1 MFTKHKPLIIGA
13 ALCALS
19 FGSFAQ
25 NNQANVQQNGTGNTN
40 TVQQTGTN
48 EKLTLIQGT
57 KSHTAVR
64 ADADIVMEGNAN
76 EVYIKQVGF
85 THEATVNAAGERN
98 DVDINQR
105 GSTNLADVEIT
116 SNRTPMNNHLD
127 IDQDGKKNE
136 AYMGIQ
142 GGENHR
148 FKIKQA
154 GGGNYGLIRQ
164 YYSSDNVF
172 SIDQNGHDNRAEIRE
187 ESDLAG
193 DQASIKQVGNDNR
206 ANVEFNDSELYSST
220 RDNKATVRQTGNGN
234 DATVRVRVVAA
245 GDEDFGPFPDEIAN
259 NEAEVNQHGDDNI
272 AKLWQYGS
280 DNFGKIQQNGTGND
294 ASLTQAG
301 LGDMAT
307 IIQNG
312 SGNTSVVAQGVA
324 LP

>member
-1 MFTKHKPLIIGA
+1 MKNYLLASVFA
-13 ALCALS
+13 VCALAAHS
-19 FGSFAQ
+19 Q
-25 NNQANVQQNGTGNTN
+25 NNQADIRQTGSGNTN
-40 TVQQTGTN
+40 TVQQTGMN

-57 KSHTAVR
+57 KSNTAVQTN
-64 ADADIVMEGNAN
+64 ADIVMEGNAN

-85 THEATVNAAGERN
+85 THQAIVKAAGEHN
-98 DVDINQR
+98 DVDINQQ

-116 SNRTPMNNHLD
+116 SNRTPTNNHLD
-127 IDQDGKKNE
+127 IHQDGKKNE

-164 YYSSDNVF
+164 YYSSDNIF
-172 SIDQNGHDNRAEIRE
+172 SIDQNGHDNWAEIRE

-193 DQASIKQVGNDNR
+193 DQASVKQVGNDNR

-272 AKLWQYGS
+272 ALLWQYGS

-301 LGDMAT
+301 LGDRAT
-307 IIQNG
+307 ITQIG
-312 SGNTSVVAQGVA
+312 SGNVSVVAQGVA